1 MVHSRMIKLCFNTS
15 DLGNSHC
22 KCIYKTILLC
32 YRSYT
37 TNHRFYYKTYIFLLS
52 TVHLSIKII
61 REIKQITLFSLH
73 VRNADNYWSCSTN
86 SSIFIV

>member
-1 MVHSRMIKLCFNTS
+1 MVHLRLIKLCFNTS

-22 KCIYKTILLC
+22 KCIYKTILL
-32 YRSYT
+32 
-37 TNHRFYYKTYIFLLS
+37 S

-61 REIKQITLFSLH
+61 REIKQKTLFSLH

-86 SSIFIV
+86 FSIFIV